1 MYCYSFVL
9 VNRENQ
15 ESLDNYKRSICI
27 SFSAC
32 LGNGV
37 PSPLHWPTPAELV
50 LFNNT
55 AYEELRKGPNIH
67 YLYTQYLKLRIIFC
81 DFLNGY
87 MFDLRGSHE
96 LILWTS
102 ITEHYK
108 KQCLLWCRCHVFL
121 SSCVF
126 RWKMSCFKLLRLQA
140 KNVLLS
146 PKNINSYGFSLQSFE
161 IIVSLKLVE
170 MWTVMFTKGVNNFIF
185 GKFQLS
191 KNLYINTPGRV
202 EQVTARFRQDYAI
215 CVRI

>member
-67 YLYTQYLKLRIIFC
+67 YLYTQYLKLRIV
-81 DFLNGY
+81 FLW
-87 MFDLRGSHE
+87 FFLTDICLILGSHE

-108 KQCLLWCRCHVFL
+108 KQCLLWYRCHVF
-121 SSCVF
+121 
-126 RWKMSCFKLLRLQA
+126 FKLLRLQV

-161 IIVSLKLVE
+161 IIVSLKLIE
-170 MWTVMFTKGVNNFIF
+170 MWTVMFTKGGNNILFLKISAVKEFIYKYTRK
-185 GKFQLS
+185 G
-191 KNLYINTPGRV
+191 ITG
-202 EQVTARFRQDYAI
+202 DG
-215 CVRI
+215 

>member
-15 ESLDNYKRSICI
+15 ESLDNYKRSICV

-37 PSPLHWPTPAELV
+37 ASPLHWPTPAELV

-55 AYEELRKGPNIH
+55 LLMKNWEKDPTFTTYIPSTWNSELF
-67 YLYTQYLKLRIIFC
+67 FC

-87 MFDLRGSHE
+87 MFDLRFSWTDF
-96 LILWTS
+96 LWTS

-108 KQCLLWCRCHVFL
+108 KQCLLWYRCHVF
-121 SSCVF
+121 
-126 RWKMSCFKLLRLQA
+126 FKLLRLQV

-146 PKNINSYGFSLQSFE
+146 PKNINSYGFSFQSFE
-161 IIVSLKLVE
+161 IIVSLKLIE
-170 MWTVMFTKGVNNFIF
+170 MWTVMFTKGGNNFIF
-185 GKFQLS
+185 ENFSCQ
-191 KNLYINTPGRV
+191 R
-202 EQVTARFRQDYAI
+202 I
-215 CVRI
+215 CI

>member
-67 YLYTQYLKLRIIFC
+67 YLYTQYLKLRIVFC
-81 DFLNGY
+81 DFMNGY
-87 MFDLRGSHE
+87 ICLILGSHE
-96 LILWTS
+96 LIFYGHQSQS
-102 ITEHYK
+102 II
-108 KQCLLWCRCHVFL
+108 RSNVFYG
-121 SSCVF
+121 VDVMF
-126 RWKMSCFKLLRLQA
+126 FFKLLRLQV

-146 PKNINSYGFSLQSFE
+146 PKNINSYGFSLQSIE
-161 IIVSLKLVE
+161 IIVSLKLIE
-170 MWTVMFTKGVNNFIF
+170 MWTVMFTKGGNNFIF
-185 GKFQLS
+185 ENFSCQ
-191 KNLYINTPGRV
+191 R
-202 EQVTARFRQDYAI
+202 I
-215 CVRI
+215 CI

>member
-55 AYEELRKGPNIH
+55 LLMKNWEKDPTFTT
-67 YLYTQYLKLRIIFC
+67 YTQYLKLRI
-81 DFLNGY
+81 
-87 MFDLRGSHE
+87 
-96 LILWTS
+96 
-102 ITEHYK
+102 
-108 KQCLLWCRCHVFL
+108 VFL
-121 SSCVF
+121 WFFERIYVWSYGHQSQSIIRSNVF
-126 RWKMSCFKLLRLQA
+126 YGVDVMFFFKLLRLQV

-161 IIVSLKLVE
+161 IIVSLKLIE
-170 MWTVMFTKGVNNFIF
+170 MWTVMFT
-185 GKFQLS
+185 
-191 KNLYINTPGRV
+191 
-202 EQVTARFRQDYAI
+202 
-215 CVRI
+215 

>member
-15 ESLDNYKRSICI
+15 ESLDNYKRSICV

-37 PSPLHWPTPAELV
+37 PSPLHWPTPAELA

-67 YLYTQYLKLRIIFC
+67 YLYPVLETQNCFFVIFS
-81 DFLNGY
+81 NGY

-108 KQCLLWCRCHVFL
+108 KQCLLWCRCHVF
-121 SSCVF
+121 
-126 RWKMSCFKLLRLQA
+126 FKLLRLQV

-146 PKNINSYGFSLQSFE
+146 PKNINSHGFSLQSFE
-161 IIVSLKLVE
+161 IIVSLKLIE
-170 MWTVMFTKGVNNFIF
+170 MWTVMFTKGGNNFIF
-185 GKFQLS
+185 EKFQLP

-215 CVRI
+215 CARI